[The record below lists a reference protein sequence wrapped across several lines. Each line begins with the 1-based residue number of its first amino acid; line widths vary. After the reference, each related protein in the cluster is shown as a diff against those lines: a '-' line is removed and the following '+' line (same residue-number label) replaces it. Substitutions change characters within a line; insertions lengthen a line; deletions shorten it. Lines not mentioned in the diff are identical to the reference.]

1 MRQLWWPDRV
11 AHMGATRK
19 ETIEKNA
26 VLYGQLSLITKHG
39 IIEINM

>member
-1 MRQLWWPDRV
+1 M
-11 AHMGATRK
+11 RK

-26 VLYGQLSLITKHG
+26 VLCGELSLIKKHG